1 MKFQSLKFR
10 GLKFASF
17 RKNHLFISFASLASV
32 ILFTVNSYA
41 IHPLITDDTGT
52 QGTGKF
58 ELEVNTEYSN
68 DNGESTTQLAT
79 TLSSGIRNNIDLVI
93 NLPYQFLR
101 TEDEGEVVT
110 EEGIADMGV
119 ELKWR
124 FYEKSSF
131 SFALKPGMFLPTGE
145 EDKGL
150 GDGKTAYS
158 LYFITTKEME
168 PLILHFNLGYVKN
181 RKELRDIWHYS
192 LAGEYTV
199 TEPLRLAFNIGGET
213 NPDRESNIHPFFS
226 LGGFIYTI
234 TEYFDIDFG
243 IKTGLNKAE
252 ADYALLGGIIVRF

>member
-1 MKFQSLKFR
+1 MKFQSFKFR
-10 GLKFASF
+10 GLKFPSF
-17 RKNHLFISFASLASV
+17 RKSHLFISLVSLAAV
-32 ILFTVNSYA
+32 LLFTGNSYA

-68 DNGESTTQLAT
+68 DNGDSTTQLAAT
-79 TLSSGIRNNIDLVI
+79 QSSGVKNNIDLVI
-93 NLPYQFLR
+93 SLPYQFLR
-101 TEDEGEVVT
+101 VDDEGEAMT
-110 EEGIADMGV
+110 EEGIADMSV

-124 FYEKSSF
+124 FYEKRGF
-131 SFALKPGMFLPTGE
+131 SLALKPGIFLPTGD

-192 LAGEYTV
+192 LAGELTV
-199 TEPLRLAFNIGGET
+199 TEPLRLVFNIGGET
-213 NPDRESNIHPFFS
+213 NPDRESNIHPFFF

-234 TEYFDIDFG
+234 TENFDIDFG
-243 IKTGLNKAE
+243 IKAGLNKAE